1 MLREK
6 SILGGCEC
14 GLANGH
20 SEIFGGVEAKPH
32 EYPWNVYVATVG
44 CGGSLISKQHVLT
57 AAHCVDG
64 GRMLKES
71 LRLQLGK

>member
-32 EYPWNVYVATVG
+32 EYPWNVYVNEG

-64 GRMLKES
+64 GGRPES
-71 LRLQLGK
+71 LRLMLGK